1 MKTMRKY
8 GYDNFKVE
16 LNHQRKG
23 RERTNEKWR
32 HPNVSQIDLLEYFKS
47 IVAPDTF
54 PVISYVISRSFLN
67 YSLVVSSHIHKSFH
81 EFIILDAKFID
92 QTSSYQSSPAIG
104 NKLCLL
110 QLWNKITSVVP
121 IYSLKLL

>member
-1 MKTMRKY
+1 M
-8 GYDNFKVE
+8 
-16 LNHQRKG
+16 
-23 RERTNEKWR
+23 
-32 HPNVSQIDLLEYFKS
+32 SQIDLLEYFKS

-92 QTSSYQSSPAIG
+92 QTSSYQSNPAIG